1 MTETIPSLTQTA
13 AWKALEAHSQENRN
27 LTIKDLFAED
37 STRGHRLTV
46 EAAGI
51 YFDYS
56 KNRITDETL
65 GSCLHWPK
73 KQGFRPTLM
82 PCFAGTK
89 SMSRRSARFCTWL

>member
-51 YFDYS
+51 YFD
-56 KNRITDETL
+56 
-65 GSCLHWPK
+65 
-73 KQGFRPTLM
+73 
-82 PCFAGTK
+82 
-89 SMSRRSARFCTWL
+89 